1 MSMSPKILVVDDDIP
16 LTKSIIQILLAENYT
31 PLAAYTAEDGVEI
44 ARQQNPDL
52 ALLDVM
58 VPTMGGWEMCRRIR
72 QFSDMP
78 ILFLT
83 AMGSVENIV
92 QGLEAGADD
101 YMVKP
106 FNSAELIARIMAHL
120 RRTNAQSSSEEF
132 LNFQE
137 GNLIIDIPSRQVKV
151 SGQEIK
157 LTNREFQL
165 LVVLAQ
171 NANKVVTT
179 ADLAVQAWQM
189 NDQHGI
195 DNIKPYIHYL
205 RKKIEKDPAA
215 PQWIHTIRGV
225 GYRLQTE

>member
-31 PLAAYTAEDGVEI
+31 PLAAHTAEDGVEI

-83 AMGSVENIV
+83 AMGNVENIV